1 MSLINDLI
9 VLKSI
14 LKQTKVGRMSNEGL
28 RGYLKLSLELNKYNN
43 EFETKRKELATEAV
57 AQKGYD
63 IQAITVEQDREI
75 FNIIA
80 PILDEYLG
88 TEVPVETKVLT
99 WDDLCNGIL
108 NLPENDGVSYD
119 DKAKLTEYLCKE
131 EL

>member
-14 LKQTKVGRMSNEGL
+14 LKQTKIGRMSNEGL
-28 RGYLKLSLELNKYNN
+28 RAYLKLSLELNKYNA
-43 EFETKRKELATEAV
+43 EFETKRKDLATEAV

-88 TEVPVETKVLT
+88 TNVDVETKVLS

-108 NLPENDGVSYD
+108 NLPENDNISFD
-119 DKAKLTEYLCKE
+119 DKSKLTEYLCKE
-131 EL
+131 DL

>member
-1 MSLINDLI
+1 MCLINDLI

-14 LKQTKVGRMSNEGL
+14 LKQTKVGRMSNDGL
-28 RGYLKLSLELNKYNN
+28 RAYLKLSLELNKYNS
-43 EFETKRKELATEAV
+43 EFEDKRKKLATEAV
-57 AQKGYD
+57 EQKGYD
-63 IQAITVEQDREI
+63 LQSITIEQDREI

-88 TEVPVETKVLT
+88 TEVPVETKILT

-108 NLPENDGVSYD
+108 NLPENDSVSYD

>member
-1 MSLINDLI
+1 MCLINDLI

-14 LKQTKVGRMSNEGL
+14 LKQTKVGRMSNDGL
-28 RGYLKLSLELNKYNN
+28 RAYLKLSLELNKYNT
-43 EFETKRKELATEAV
+43 EFEDKRKSLATEAV

-63 IQAITVEQDREI
+63 IQNITIEQDREI

-88 TEVPVETKVLT
+88 TEVPVETKILS

-108 NLPENDGVSYD
+108 NLPENDSVDYD
-119 DKAKLTEYLCKE
+119 NKAKLTEYLCKE